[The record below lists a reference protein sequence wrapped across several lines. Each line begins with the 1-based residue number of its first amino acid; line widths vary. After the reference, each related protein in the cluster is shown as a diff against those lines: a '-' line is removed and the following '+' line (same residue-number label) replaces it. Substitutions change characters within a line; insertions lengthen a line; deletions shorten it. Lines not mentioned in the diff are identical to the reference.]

1 MEEKQIL
8 DNPETMFPAEDRAK
22 MLEESGLSADQMRQE
37 LRTQLTRLM
46 AGQPGPYSVSHSY
59 DTRGRVHH
67 TKRRIFN
74 EGQEI
79 ETAYNEHGDVASEI
93 TRSTGLT
100 GETDPATAAPGLP
113 SYSEVHYSYQ
123 YDQHDNWIEQAIS
136 FRSSPDGAFQ
146 SSTVIQRTLTYY

>member
-1 MEEKQIL
+1 
-8 DNPETMFPAEDRAK
+8 

-37 LRTQLTRLM
+37 LRTQLLKLM
-46 AGQPGPYSVSHSY
+46 AGQPGRYSVSHSC
-59 DTRGRVHH
+59 DTQGRVLH
-67 TKRRIFN
+67 TNRRIFN

-100 GETDPATAAPGLP
+100 GETDPTTAAPGLP
-113 SYSEVHYSYQ
+113 SYSEVRYSHQ

-136 FRSSPDGAFQ
+136 FRSSPGGAFQ
-146 SSTVIQRTLTYY
+146 SSTVIQRTVRGPKN